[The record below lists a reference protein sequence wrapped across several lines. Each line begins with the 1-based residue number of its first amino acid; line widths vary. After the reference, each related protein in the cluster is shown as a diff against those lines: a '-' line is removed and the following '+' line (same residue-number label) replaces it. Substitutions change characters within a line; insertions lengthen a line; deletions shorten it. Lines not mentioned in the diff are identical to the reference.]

1 MKRMHPAD
9 RKAEILAA
17 ALVSARRHGYRSV
30 SRETIAERAGCS
42 PALVSA
48 YFGTMKR
55 LRRAIM
61 SAAVARGDLPVLA
74 QGLVAGDAKARSAPD
89 ELKRAA
95 LRSMT

>member
-1 MKRMHPAD
+1 MKRMHPTD

-17 ALVSARRHGYRSV
+17 ALISARRHGYRSV
-30 SRETIAERAGCS
+30 SREAIAQKAGCS

-55 LRRAIM
+55 LRREIM

-74 QGLVAGDAKARSAPD
+74 QGLVAGDAKARSAPE
-89 ELKRAA
+89 ELRLAA